1 MEKPNTI
8 DEYIEWLEDIEPNT
22 CSKKY
27 ANYYDHVMKVAKDK
41 FMKSNF
47 WIELTTKWNEIN
59 TSYYLQTGYNLFG
72 EKLTDVYIKPYT
84 SVVDKTYRKNIVLN
98 SNWPAPPENAGGWL
112 MPRKCQSALNDCLRT
127 TIIVKCVFR

>member
-98 SNWPAPPENAGGWL
+98 SNWPAPP
-112 MPRKCQSALNDCLRT
+112 RKRRWMVDA
-127 TIIVKCVFR
+127 